1 MWTSSLAREL
11 LMSAKA
17 PFPLFSALFLLSH
30 TMHLISPSFGQYS
43 EDLCSHVLC
52 LPLQVH
58 YHHWRYWFVTGN
70 LKLDTVSILDITSFF
85 TRSIYH
91 RLHIHKP

>member
-1 MWTSSLAREL
+1 MSS
-11 LMSAKA
+11 K
-17 PFPLFSALFLLSH
+17 PPLFLYSPLFFLLSH
-30 TMHLISPSFGQYS
+30 TMHLISPSFGQYL

-58 YHHWRYWFVTGN
+58 HHHRRYWFVTGN